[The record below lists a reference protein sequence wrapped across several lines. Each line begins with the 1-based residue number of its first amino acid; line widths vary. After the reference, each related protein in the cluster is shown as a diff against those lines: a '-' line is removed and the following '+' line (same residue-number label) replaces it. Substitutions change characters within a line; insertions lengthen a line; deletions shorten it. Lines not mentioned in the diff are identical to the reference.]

1 MSSNSLRD
9 ADIKYVL
16 HPYTNLVNHEAQ
28 GPMIAV
34 RGEGVRVFDEKG
46 KDYIEGMAGLWC
58 ASLGFS
64 EPRLKDAAMRQFDA
78 LPFYHQFSHKSHE
91 PGIRLAEKLINM
103 APVPMSHVFFAN
115 SGSEANDTVMKI
127 VRYMN
132 NALGR
137 SEKKKIIA
145 RERGYHGVTVA
156 AASMTGLPLNHRN
169 FDLPIA
175 GVLHTA
181 CPHYWRYGL
190 DGESEEQFADRLAD
204 ELEQMI
210 LAEGPDTVAAFIAEP
225 VMGAG
230 GVIVP
235 PATYFA
241 KIQAVLKK
249 YDVLMVADEVI
260 CGFGRTG
267 KAWGSLTFGIEPD
280 ILTCAKAL
288 SASYLP
294 ISAVMVNERVYEA
307 VKKGSAEMGVFGHG
321 YTYSGHPIASAV
333 ALETLA
339 IYEERGTFDHVA
351 AVGERL
357 QSALSGLASHPL
369 VGHTRGVGLIGALEL
384 AANKDSKTAFDPK
397 MGVAAQVVAR
407 AEKEGLIL
415 RAMAGDIIAFSPPLI
430 ITEAE
435 IDEMMARFQRA
446 LDAVT
451 DLMSVPV

>member
-9 ADIKYVL
+9 ADIQYVL
-16 HPYTNLVNHEAQ
+16 HPYTNLANHEAQ

-34 RGEGVRVFDEKG
+34 RGEGVRVFDQNG

-64 EPRLKDAAMRQFDA
+64 EPRLKEAAMRQFDA

-91 PGIRLAEKLINM
+91 PGIRLAEKLVKM

-115 SGSEANDTVMKI
+115 SGSEANDTVVKI

-137 SEKKKIIA
+137 TEKKKIIA
-145 RERGYHGVTVA
+145 RQRGYHGVTVA
-156 AASMTGLPLNHRN
+156 AASLTGLPVNQRN
-169 FDLPIA
+169 FDVPIP
-175 GVLHTA
+175 GILHTA
-181 CPHYWRYGL
+181 CPHHWRYGL
-190 DGESEEQFADRLAD
+190 EGESETQFADRMAD

-235 PATYFA
+235 PETYFA

-267 KAWGSLTFGIEPD
+267 KAWGSLTFGIQPD

-307 VKKGSAEMGVFGHG
+307 VKKGSAEIGTFGHG
-321 YTYSGHPIASAV
+321 YTYSGHPIAAAV

-339 IYEERGTFDHVA
+339 IYEERNTFDYVA
-351 AVGERL
+351 SVGPRL
-357 QSALSGLASHPL
+357 QQALTKLGEHPL
-369 VGHTRGVGLIGALEL
+369 IGHTRGVGLIGALEL
-384 AANKDSKTAFDPK
+384 AADKETKTPFDPAL
-397 MGVAAQVVAR
+397 GVAAQVVAR
-407 AEKEGLIL
+407 AEQEGVIL
-415 RAMAGDIIAFSPPLI
+415 RAMAGDIIAFSPPLVI
-430 ITEAE
+430 SEAE
-435 IDEMMARFQRA
+435 IDDMMARFTRA

-451 DLMSVPV
+451 ERLAVPV